1 MRVKEA
7 ARRAVLQKRDS
18 LSYFD
23 INSKSESIQK
33 RIIRSAEFRNSH
45 AVGVYYPVGSE
56 VRTQRILDI
65 AMKSSRVVALPRTEG
80 DNIRFYRISS
90 KTKLVRGKF
99 GIKEPRGSSSSCV
112 SENIDLLL
120 VPGILF
126 DINGYRIGYGY
137 GYYDR
142 FIAIRRS
149 SISVIGLAYE
159 LQVREKIPRS
169 EGDQKVD
176 VLVTEKRT
184 IHI

>member
-1 MRVKEA
+1 MHLKAA

-23 INSKSESIQK
+23 INTKSESIQK
-33 RIIRSAEFRNSH
+33 RIIHSAEFRNSN
-45 AVGVYYPVGSE
+45 AVGAYYPVGSE
-56 VRTQRILDI
+56 VRTQKLLAI
-65 AMKSSRVVALPRTEG
+65 AIKSSRVVALPRTEG
-80 DNIRFYRISS
+80 DNIKFYRISS
-90 KTKLVRGKF
+90 NTELVRGKF

-126 DINGYRIGYGY
+126 DIQGNRIGYGY

-142 FIAIRRS
+142 FIAMRRS
-149 SISVIGLAYE
+149 SVYVIGLAYE
-159 LQVREKIPRS
+159 LQLCEKIPRS
-169 EGDQKVD
+169 NRDQRVD
-176 VLVTEKRT
+176 ALVTEKRI